1 MSDSTS
7 RTALITGASGGIG
20 LELAKLFAQDG
31 WNLVLVARSREK
43 LEVHARALESAH
55 KVSVRI
61 IAQDLSVPGAARNIY
76 DELSAANIS
85 IEALVNNA
93 GYGMRGSFAAND
105 YTVEIGMIALNV
117 TALTELTKFFL
128 PPMIAARKGCI
139 MNVASTAGFQPG
151 PFGAVY
157 YATKAYVVSFTEA
170 LAEELRGTGVVA
182 SVLCPGPTE
191 TGWADRAGMSNTPL
205 FKHGVMDAAAV
216 ARIGYRGLMR
226 GKVTV
231 IAGLK
236 NLLLMESVRMMPRR
250 LMVRVARMLQE

>member
-1 MSDSTS
+1 MSASSS

-20 LELAKLFAQDG
+20 LELAKLFARDG

-43 LEVHARALESAH
+43 LEANARALETAH
-55 KVSVRI
+55 KISVRVVTK
-61 IAQDLSVPGAARNIY
+61 DLGLPGAAREIHNEI
-76 DELSAANIS
+76 SAANIAV
-85 IEALVNNA
+85 EALVNNA
-93 GYGMRGSFAAND
+93 GYGLRGPFAAND
-105 YTVEIGMIALNV
+105 YDAEIGMISLNV

-128 PPMIAARKGCI
+128 PAMIAARRGYI

-170 LAEELRGTGVVA
+170 VAEELRGTGVIA

-191 TGWADRAGMSNTPL
+191 TGWADRAGMNSTLL
-205 FKHGVMDAAAV
+205 FKRGVMDAATV
-216 ARIGYRGLMR
+216 ARIGYRGLMN

-236 NLLLMESVRMMPRR
+236 NLLLMESSRLMPRR
-250 LMVRVARMLQE
+250 LTVRVVRMLQG